1 MRTKSYICK
10 KSFQTVNDIYGEAY
24 GKVNVLEGTQ
34 MALFGYEDFG
44 KKMKLKSPIGNLA
57 ITIKTKDLHKY
68 FEDK

>member
-24 GKVNVLEGTQ
+24 GEVTILEGTE
-34 MALFGYEDFG
+34 LFLIGYADFG
-44 KKMKLKSPIGNLA
+44 KKMKLKSPTGNLA
-57 ITIKTKDLHKY
+57 ITIKAKDLHKY